1 MKIAVAYEDGQIYE
15 HFGHSKAFAIYEY
28 EGMDIESCKKT
39 VIDCSDKHGHTDM
52 ANLMRDNDVNAVISG
67 TMGSEA
73 RALLL
78 EYAIVPVTGYCGDA
92 DDAAALLLLGQLPI
106 MDDMGICSGG
116 CGGCGGG
123 CGGCGGCGGGCGCGC
138 DDEDF

>member
-15 HFGHSKAFAIYEY
+15 HFGHSKAFAIYDF
-28 EGMDIESCKKT
+28 EGMDIETGKKT
-39 VIDCSDKHGHTDM
+39 VIECADKHGHDAM
-52 ANLMRDNDVNAVISG
+52 VKLMVDNGVHAVISG

-73 RALLL
+73 RALLI
-78 EYAIVPVTGYCGDA
+78 ENAIVPVTGYCGDA

-106 MDDMGICSGG
+106 IDDMGLCSGG

-123 CGGCGGCGGGCGCGC
+123 CGGCGGCGGGCGCGE
-138 DDEDF
+138 EDF

>member
-15 HFGHSKAFAIYEY
+15 HFGHSKAFAIYEFD
-28 EGMDIESCKKT
+28 GMDVESGKKT
-39 VIDCSDKHGHTDM
+39 VIDCADKHGHDAM
-52 ANLMRDNDVNAVISG
+52 VKLMCDNGVHAVISG

-73 RALLL
+73 RALLM
-78 EYAIVPVTGYCGDA
+78 EHAIIPVTGYCGDA

-106 MDDMGICSGG
+106 IDDMGLCSGG

-123 CGGCGGCGGGCGCGC
+123 CGGCGGCGGGCGCGE
-138 DDEDF
+138 EDF